1 MASERRAWWANE
13 LARIAAIGSIAG
25 IGVAVAGL
33 RPTGAAGVDTP
44 MTLVGAAIFVTTI
57 STTSWTARWRAGLH
71 GVILAVVAGIALQVL
86 ARLGNVWRFGISTAI
101 VLFPLA
107 VIFLFAVERR
117 TGRRRVL
124 WLMALGGLVLLGI
137 VGVIGLGAATVAA
150 RPELTRGTE
159 VAKQA
164 LQSLKSGDFTGARAG
179 FRLAAN
185 LFAKA
190 DKDFSKPWTQPARL
204 IPVIAQHRRAA
215 VSLTASAGTVSN
227 TIANVLGEIDF
238 DRLRVVNGTI
248 DVKAIEAL
256 ADPLDR
262 LTAALTELKSSV
274 VAADSQWVIG
284 PIRSRLSKLTK
295 QIDQQQIEGER
306 ASIAVQRAPALL
318 GANGKRTYFI
328 AFTTPAEARGL
339 GGFMGNWAE
348 VTIDGGQIA
357 VTNFGRTADLAV
369 DGDTEHWVRITS
381 SPHFPDVA
389 QLIADGYPAFSG
401 HKVDGVFAMDVFTI
415 AALIK
420 LTGPIDVPS
429 IGKTVTADNAAK
441 FLLSDQYALV
451 ADRADRIDLLE
462 EVARTTISRLLT
474 TPLPAPPELL
484 KLLGPF
490 ATQGRLLGWSP
501 QADEENLFERT
512 NMSGELPALNGGDGL
527 AVVVNNIGNNKI
539 DYYLTGDVAYA
550 VTTDRKSGKVT
561 ATLDITLRNNAPAGV
576 AVPPIVFENSEG
588 QPPGTNVMKLSV
600 YSALPVTGVKIDGQL
615 ISTPTGDTQRGYN
628 LSTIPV
634 SIAAQATVKI
644 TVQLAGPIDL
654 ADGYHV
660 VTRAAALFDPFKTS
674 IAVDGKTT
682 TPAGH

>member
-1 MASERRAWWANE
+1 
-13 LARIAAIGSIAG
+13 
-25 IGVAVAGL
+25 
-33 RPTGAAGVDTP
+33 
-44 MTLVGAAIFVTTI
+44 MTLISAAVFVTTI
-57 STTSWTARWRAGLH
+57 STTSWTTRWRVGLH
-71 GVILAVVAGIALQVL
+71 GFILAVVAGIALQVL
-86 ARLGNVWRFGISTAI
+86 ARLGNVWRFGVSTAI
-101 VLFPLA
+101 VLLPLV
-107 VIFLFAVERR
+107 VILLFAVERR
-117 TGRRRVL
+117 TGRQRVI

-164 LQSLKSGDFTGARAG
+164 LQSLKSGDFTGARDG
-179 FRLAAN
+179 FRVAAD

-238 DRLRVVNGTI
+238 DRLRVVNGAI
-248 DVKAIEAL
+248 DVKAIKAL

-274 VAADSQWVIG
+274 VAADSKWVIG

-295 QIDQQQIEGER
+295 QIDQQQLEGER
-306 ASIAVQRAPALL
+306 ASIAVQRAPGLL
-318 GANGKRTYFI
+318 GANGKRVYFI

-348 VTIDGGQIA
+348 VTIDAGQIA

-369 DGDTEHWVRITS
+369 NGDTEHWVRITS

-501 QADEENLFERT
+501 QSDEENLFERT

-576 AVPPIVFENSEG
+576 GVPAEVFTNSEG
-588 QPPGTNVMKLSV
+588 APPGTSVMKLSV
-600 YSALPVTGVKIDGQL
+600 YSALPVTHATVDAGP
-615 ISTPTGDTQRGYN
+615 ISTPTGDTQHGYTV
-628 LSTIPV
+628 STIPV

-644 TVQLAGPIDL
+644 TVQLAGPADL
-654 ADGYHV
+654 ADGYNV
-660 VTRAAALFDPFKTS
+660 VMRAEALVDPFKTS
-674 IAVDGKTT
+674 IAVDGKTM
-682 TPAGH
+682 TPRGR